1 MTPKQLAAS
10 ILLVLGALAAFLTI
24 GWIMFYNK
32 SVSPK
37 IKQESIDDFLEKF
50 KDTDGVDAAYAEAV
64 YMKAQNWIYNGVL
77 IHTVITCCLL
87 SIAFTLLLP
96 NA

>member
-10 ILLVLGALAAFLTI
+10 ILLVLGAFAALLTI

-64 YMKAQNWIYNGVL
+64 YIEVQHWIYNGVL

-87 SIAFTLLLP
+87 SIAFILLLP

>member
-10 ILLVLGALAAFLTI
+10 ILLVLGALAGLLTI
-24 GWIMFYNK
+24 GWIVFYNK

-50 KDTDGVDAAYAEAV
+50 KDTDGVDAEYAAAV
-64 YMKAQNWIYNGVL
+64 YMKVQNWIYNGVL
-77 IHTVITCCLL
+77 IHTVITCSLL
-87 SIAFTLLLP
+87 SIAFILLLP